1 MQINSGA
8 QFGVLEREAVGP
20 PRRAGEFIEERDVVG
35 AFQRQAHHFVDLVSI
50 WPDHNAPSIGPYTVE
65 DDRRGLCRP
74 VSPTGGGATQRRA
87 GGLKRGDAGL
97 GAGRHFA
104 ATGTAMPGI
113 FTFTAP
119 RWLRLV
125 M

>member
-50 WPDHNAPSIGPYTVE
+50 WPDHNAPSIALTPLRMIVAACAA
-65 DDRRGLCRP
+65 RSR
-74 VSPTGGGATQRRA
+74 RRA
-87 GGLKRGDAGL
+87 GVQHSAERG
-97 GAGRHFA
+97 
-104 ATGTAMPGI
+104 
-113 FTFTAP
+113 
-119 RWLRLV
+119 V
-125 M
+125 

>member
-1 MQINSGA
+1 MTRRWREMDHQY
-8 QFGVLEREAVGP
+8 LEDKLC
-20 PRRAGEFIEERDVVG
+20 FI
-35 AFQRQAHHFVDLVSI
+35 QRL
-50 WPDHNAPSIGPYTVE
+50 
-65 DDRRGLCRP
+65 
-74 VSPTGGGATQRRA
+74 A

>member
-1 MQINSGA
+1 M
-8 QFGVLEREAVGP
+8 
-20 PRRAGEFIEERDVVG
+20 RR
-35 AFQRQAHHFVDLVSI
+35 
-50 WPDHNAPSIGPYTVE
+50 
-65 DDRRGLCRP
+65 DDRQRIPQRRFRRSGVQIGFRAEQSVWIGLPPLKGLRPSRAEWITALPARLPGFSLVRP
-74 VSPTGGGATQRRA
+74 VSPTGRGATQRRA

-97 GAGRHFA
+97 GARRHFP
-104 ATGTAMPGI
+104 ATGTARPGI

>member
-1 MQINSGA
+1 MRLGGNPITPQARAQCWPADIAQARRFNSA
-8 QFGVLEREAVGP
+8 LRASLEGYSDADVFARLQQLRT
-20 PRRAGEFIEERDVVG
+20 RRDQNDCHARRPGF
-35 AFQRQAHHFVDLVSI
+35 ALLRQ
-50 WPDHNAPSIGPYTVE
+50 
-65 DDRRGLCRP
+65 
-74 VSPTGGGATQRRA
+74 VSPTGGVQHMRRA